1 MQNDVDLRLCQ
12 PSRLEEVRYSRELGD
27 TPAFEGERL
36 AVVSSPFFPHKRSTG
51 YGNPAWQVV
60 KTINTH
66 PIKNLGNMVE
76 LLRDL
81 KEEFIVIEF
90 NTRTG
95 GETLVF
101 PRAEMVSATE

>member
-1 MQNDVDLRLCQ
+1 
-12 PSRLEEVRYSRELGD
+12 
-27 TPAFEGERL
+27 
-36 AVVSSPFFPHKRSTG
+36 
-51 YGNPAWQVV
+51 
-60 KTINTH
+60 
-66 PIKNLGNMVE
+66 MVE

-101 PRAEMVSATE
+101 PRAEIVSATEVILNDNGVRSQAHPN